1 MVLGPTLKT
10 LLQLFYCSSW
20 HQQGGTVAH
29 QQGQVRR
36 EHHLSIPS
44 SLASS
49 SEGASYS
56 FTPAVNAGCISEHSL
71 NKGYQHI
78 CLHKFFEQP
87 IAYQFLAAVYFCCSY
102 ATASSA
108 KHHPSIQQIYSS
120 IVIVASLFFLIWSF
134 LCMF

>member
-1 MVLGPTLKT
+1 MVDIIDLEFPPSVSGETGGPLADECAVFVQQMVLGPTLKT

-44 SLASS
+44 SLASC

-56 FTPAVNAGCISEHSL
+56 FTPAANAAAFQNTVSRKATSIS
-71 NKGYQHI
+71 
-78 CLHKFFEQP
+78 
-87 IAYQFLAAVYFCCSY
+87 AYTNFLGN
-102 ATASSA
+102 
-108 KHHPSIQQIYSS
+108 Q
-120 IVIVASLFFLIWSF
+120 
-134 LCMF
+134 